1 MGYVNYQSIRTKIS
15 KSKKLIDDT
24 ENIVK
29 KRFEDQKDLYI
40 QAFDSH
46 KITQEIQDGPTAS
59 NSSGTLGGVGNLFS
73 FIGFDKS
80 DNPIET
86 VKNYISSHFKLSK
99 PKITSK
105 GGKIRLDFTVEY
117 PSIDDLK
124 KSTPMPWE
132 GGRSWISSIE
142 KGISGFSNYVYKRFV
157 EGRSGEALQSDT
169 KLRSGSY
176 KPVSYMSE
184 IISKFKKG
192 MNK

>member
-46 KITQEIQDGPTAS
+46 KITKEIQDGPTAS

-73 FIGFDKS
+73 FIGFNKS

-86 VKNYISSHFKLSK
+86 VKNYINSHFKLNK

-105 GGKIRLDFTVEY
+105 GGRIRLDFKVEY